1 MLIFPSGWAVRTGGD
16 LFADLQGH
24 GAGGETVELAGGR
37 EHDKLLYSIVNEFG
51 GKFKGFRISR
61 SFGAADRG
69 EDRWFPA
76 GFLRNSCRCGWGKQS
91 VVLFSFRL
99 SAILLSKA
107 PKNRG

>member
-1 MLIFPSGWAVRTGGD
+1 
-16 LFADLQGH
+16 
-24 GAGGETVELAGGR
+24 LAGGR

-76 GFLRNSCRCGWGKQS
+76 GFLKISYRRGRGKQS
-91 VVLFSFRL
+91 VVLFFIPPFCYTVIE
-99 SAILLSKA
+99 SAEKQGARVPFFGMLD
-107 PKNRG
+107 R